1 MTGYFHSKHTLT
13 WNNLHSALAA
23 QLNLTELIKVKRCD
37 KKGRKYDRVLGTTSN
52 FSHKYLNQYS
62 VI

>member
-23 QLNLTELIKVKRCD
+23 QLKLTELIKVKRCD
-37 KKGRKYDRVLGTTSN
+37 KKGRQSIRYHLKL
-52 FSHKYLNQYS
+52 
-62 VI
+62 